1 MGAPLQINEEADI
14 FRSAS
19 STHANNLF
27 GCNFDQSSA
36 VTETVTH
43 IKC

>member
-1 MGAPLQINEEADI
+1 MGAPLQINEAADL

-19 STHANNLF
+19 STHANNLL
-27 GCNFDQSSA
+27 GCNFHQNSA

-43 IKC
+43 MKC